1 MELPNL
7 RIIPL
12 SQTHIHELT
21 LDKPARRIADLIAH
35 SGLQRNPIIAAEVDG
50 EYIVIDGMH
59 RFAALKRLN
68 CNGIVAC
75 IVDYFDDSIELKG
88 WYLSLDNLSSDELCA
103 IIERTAPHL
112 ERQEL
117 PVAEAQKKM
126 VERTASFG
134 VLARGESCV
143 HVYTPKDGFDLER
156 FINMDQA
163 VLKAIQEH
171 GTTYRLVGDEP
182 CEKILAADPQCV
194 LLLLRP
200 VYRKQEVVERALAD
214 KLFPPKST
222 RHVIPGRPLRLD
234 IPLSILRSDLTTEQ
248 MDRILC
254 EETRNRW
261 KLQKIRHYPEPVF
274 IYDE

>member
-12 SQTHIHELT
+12 SQTHIHEHT

-50 EYIVIDGMH
+50 DYIVIDGMH
-59 RFAALKRLN
+59 RFAALERLK

-75 IVDYFDDSIELKG
+75 IVDYFDPSIELKG

-117 PVAEAQKKM
+117 PVTEAQKRM
-126 VERTASFG
+126 IERTASFG
-134 VLARGESCV
+134 VLARGEGHV

-182 CEKILAADPQCV
+182 CDKILAADPRCA

-200 VYRKQEVVERALAD
+200 VYRKQEVVDRALAD

-234 IPLSILRSDLTTEQ
+234 IPLSILRSDLTAEQ